1 MLTRRKQ
8 IKSFGETIRKAYIL
22 RAFLVFRNKKKV
34 RMRLSSELAGTPVLI
49 LREGASRS
57 RGREAQHGNI
67 MAARIVAEAVKS
79 ALGPKGMDK
88 MLVDSFGDVTITS
101 DGRTILDEMDIQHPA
116 AKMMVEVAKTQDD
129 EVGDGTTTAVITAG
143 ELLGKAEDLIEKNVH
158 PTVIIDGYRKAAD
171 KALETIEKIA
181 ISVDSNDKASLEKV
195 AMTSMASKLVA
206 ESKEYLAKIASS
218 AILQVAEKVEDGFKV
233 DIDDV
238 KVEKKAGEALTDTK
252 LINGVVL
259 DKEVVHSGMPKR
271 VEKAKI
277 ALIDSPLEIE
287 KTEFDAKINI
297 ESPEQMDAFLK
308 QEENMIKEMV
318 EKLAAKGANVILC
331 QKGID
336 DMAQHFLSRKN
347 ILAVR
352 RVKKSDMEKL
362 AKSTGGKLI
371 TNLDDTT
378 KKDLGYA
385 QLVEERKIGDDK
397 MTFIEGCKNPRAV
410 TILIRGGTERIVDEA
425 ERSLHDALCVARD
438 VVEEPK
444 IVAGGGA
451 PEMEVAKVLK
461 AYAETLPGREQ
472 LAVMCFAEAL
482 EAIPTTL
489 AENAG
494 LDPIDI
500 ISELRARHEKG
511 EIWAGVEVHTG
522 KVKNMKEEGVFEP
535 IAVKKQII
543 KSCTEAASMLLKI
556 DDIIASGKMKAPP
569 MPPGGPPGGPG
580 MMPPGAGAY

>member
-1 MLTRRKQ
+1 M
-8 IKSFGETIRKAYIL
+8 I
-22 RAFLVFRNKKKV
+22 
-34 RMRLSSELAGTPVLI
+34 RLSSGLAGTPVLI

-57 RGREAQHGNI
+57 RGKEAQHANI
-67 MAARIVAEAVKS
+67 MAAQIVAESVKS
-79 ALGPKGMDK
+79 ALGPRGMDK

-101 DGRTILDEMDIQHPA
+101 DGRTVLDEMDIQHPA

-129 EVGDGTTTAVITAG
+129 EVGDGTTTSVIIAG
-143 ELLGKAEDLIEKNVH
+143 ELLAKAEALIEKNVH
-158 PTVIIDGYRKAAD
+158 PTVIIDGYRKAAE
-171 KALETIEKIA
+171 KALETLEKIA
-181 ISVDSNDKASLEKV
+181 IKISPTDKNALKKA
-195 AMTSMASKLVA
+195 AMTSMASKMVSG
-206 ESKEYLAKIASS
+206 SKEYLGEIATS
-218 AILQVAEKVEDGFKV
+218 AILQVAVKTGDGYKV
-233 DIDDV
+233 DIDNV
-238 KVEKKAGEALTDTK
+238 KVEKKPGESLTNTK
-252 LINGVVL
+252 LINGIVL

-277 ALIDSPLEIE
+277 ALIDTALEIE

-308 QEENMIKEMV
+308 QEENMIKDMV
-318 EKLAAKGANVILC
+318 EKLVAKGANVILC

-336 DMAQHFLSRKN
+336 DLAQHFLSRKK

-352 RVKKSDMEKL
+352 RVKKSDMEAL
-362 AKSTGGKLI
+362 AKATGGQVV
-371 TNLDDTT
+371 TNLNELS

-397 MTFIEGCKNPRAV
+397 MTFIEGCKNPLAV

-425 ERSLHDALCVARD
+425 ERSLHDALCVVGD

-444 IVAGGGA
+444 ILAGGGA

-461 AYAETLPGREQ
+461 EYAESLPGREQ
-472 LAVMCFAEAL
+472 LAVMQFAEAL

-500 ISELRARHEKG
+500 ISELRANHEKG
-511 EIWAGVEVHTG
+511 KVWAGVDVNAG
-522 KVKNMKEEGVFEP
+522 KVGDMEKAGVFEP

-543 KSCTEAASMLLKI
+543 KSCSEAASLILKI
-556 DDIIASGKMKAPP
+556 DDVIGSGKMKTPP
-569 MPPGGPPGGPG
+569 MPPGGGGMGG
-580 MMPPGAGAY
+580 MGMPPGAGEY